1 MNEHVSKYTS
11 FPGNRSLVNLTFR
24 FLSAVILSF
33 EKCLWGWSGG
43 LRRLEVVEG
52 GVGRRGWVERVVEQ
66 IPPEEVELA
75 DAATPP
81 LLAHTFALDS
91 SLTLP

>member
-1 MNEHVSKYTS
+1 L
-11 FPGNRSLVNLTFR
+11 G
-24 FLSAVILSF
+24 
-33 EKCLWGWSGG
+33 
-43 LRRLEVVEG
+43 VVEG